1 MSRISV
7 GCVVAAPCGVPEG
20 QGAAA
25 HFRSSAPGSRR
36 RRGRLTPEGGGVPA
50 RPATS
55 PRAANGDC
63 LSLSGGTSCSNNFLL
78 WREEAGVPPEPAAAV
93 TARLR
98 ASASPWPERWRQ
110 GPAEP
115 ARWVAAPAFAASG
128 RMRARVGRAGGRS
141 LGGATPASRG
151 LLGR

>member
-1 MSRISV
+1 M
-7 GCVVAAPCGVPEG
+7 
-20 QGAAA
+20 
-25 HFRSSAPGSRR
+25 RR
-36 RRGRLTPEGGGVPA
+36 RRSLRRSGRTRGGRALSELRPWLSQASRSFDARGGGVPA

-115 ARWVAAPAFAASG
+115 ARWVAAPVFAASG